1 MAEVLKTELMNILT
15 EYAPKC
21 KYSAWVNNEVRKLDG
36 WNVPDNFKLVHDL
49 SEGLYSR
56 LSKMNPE
63 QSIDEL
69 KTFVLLCQSHINVLP
84 HINENETE
92 EQMIERVIRE
102 VMQKHPRK
110 KQNHTR

>member
-21 KYSAWVNNEVRKLDG
+21 KYSAWLKNEIEKLDR

-49 SEGLYSR
+49 SEGFFSR

-63 QSIDEL
+63 QNLEDL
-69 KTFVLLCQSHINVLP
+69 KNFTLFCHAHINVLAFTQ
-84 HINENETE
+84 ENETE
-92 EQMIERVIRE
+92 EQMIKRVISE
-102 VMQKHPRK
+102 EMQRDPRK
-110 KQNHTR
+110 KQNHSR